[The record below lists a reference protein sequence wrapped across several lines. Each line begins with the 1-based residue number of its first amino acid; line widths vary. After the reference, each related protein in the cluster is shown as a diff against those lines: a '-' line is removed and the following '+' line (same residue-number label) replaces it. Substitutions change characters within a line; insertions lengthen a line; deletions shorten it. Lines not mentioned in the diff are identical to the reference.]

1 MFAECIHSA
10 ADTINQLILAY
21 GIHKSTQTADSDH
34 PYGYANMK
42 YVSSLISGVG
52 IFCVGAGLSFYH
64 GFIGLMHPEPIQDYT
79 WAFACLA
86 GSFLSEGATL
96 LVATSAIRNS
106 AKAAKMSFG
115 RYGEFRRYKESY
127 LIHYF
132 MSTTI
137 PLENYFSLAYSII
150 QTAH

>member
-64 GFIGLMHPEPIQDYT
+64 GFMGLLHPEPIQDFT
-79 WAFACLA
+79 WAFMILA
-86 GSFLSEGATL
+86 GSFVSEGATL
-96 LVATSAIRNS
+96 VVAANAIKQS
-106 AKAAKMSFG
+106 AKTAQMSFG
-115 RYGEFRRYKESY
+115 KFGNYIQCVHKLNLSNE
-127 LIHYF
+127 
-132 MSTTI
+132 
-137 PLENYFSLAYSII
+137 PLPGRSGPRI
-150 QTAH
+150 